1 MKKILFIILFAAFFI
16 IGCENQ
22 QEQKTDL
29 IVFAAASMTETLEEI
44 KPLFENKYPD
54 INLIYTFDSSGTL
67 KNQIS
72 EGASADVFISAS
84 KKQIDQLID
93 ENLILKEDTLDILE
107 NKIVIVSSE
116 NSNIE
121 INSVEDLL
129 SDEINT
135 IALGN
140 SDVPVGDYSEKLLKN
155 IGIWDQIYGK
165 VTFGSNVKEVTTWIK
180 EGVADV
186 GIIYSTDAVSEGL
199 NIQLNV
205 EENLLD
211 EKIIYPIG
219 ILENSNQKE
228 NSKKFLEFLKT
239 EESKEIFENV
249 GFVVLD

>member
-84 KKQIDQLID
+84 SKQINQLID

-155 IGIWDQIYGK
+155 IGIWDQIYEK

>member
-84 KKQIDQLID
+84 SKQINQLID